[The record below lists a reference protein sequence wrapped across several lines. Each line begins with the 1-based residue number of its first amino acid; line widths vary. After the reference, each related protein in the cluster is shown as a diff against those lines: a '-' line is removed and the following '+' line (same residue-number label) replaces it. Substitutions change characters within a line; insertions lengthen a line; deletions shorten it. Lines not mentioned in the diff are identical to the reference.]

1 MALAGV
7 GVDMLEIGRVER
19 AIARHPSFVVRVFTQ
34 DEREYC
40 ESCIHPAS
48 HYAACFAARRAV
60 FKALGCQPASG
71 IHIQDVSVAH
81 SKKSRYPQVVLNGR
95 PAEIARDQGV
105 QEIALSLSY
114 THDVAVANA
123 VAVTQEAR
131 PRQNGKVDSKEE
143 LSKTFRRARDVL
155 DELEHYQNAERTS
168 LAGFLS
174 TSTALRSPGLSDDSI
189 KE

>member
-1 MALAGV
+1 
-7 GVDMLEIGRVER
+7 
-19 AIARHPSFVVRVFTQ
+19 
-34 DEREYC
+34 
-40 ESCIHPAS
+40 
-48 HYAACFAARRAV
+48 
-60 FKALGCQPASG
+60 
-71 IHIQDVSVAH
+71 
-81 SKKSRYPQVVLNGR
+81 VVLNGR

-131 PRQNGKVDSKEE
+131 PRQNGKVDSKEK